1 MAKTVDNTI
10 FKDWL
15 DLAEKF
21 KGMVDKAVD
30 EIHEAKQEV
39 EDMKTD
45 FLNEIHKG
53 QYIWDP
59 KSITISS
66 PKIIIGNVN
75 KDGALKD
82 GGGTVIIKGTQIDLN
97 GVGAE
102 GKIAVAAP
110 VIEQRAVNPGIDGQE
125 AIVYHTSRISSQ
137 ARSIIIDSKNPIDD
151 ENKNGTFLPSPRTE
165 GVSILSEQGIKVSA
179 TLSKT
184 GKKYALDDMVD
195 TLTDESDRLKDQMK
209 DLKTAID
216 DVVTKMNQTLAG
228 EKDLNNGDRDLT
240 RTNVIAIDEL
250 NKRMKEQVPIF
261 YNAMNE
267 YVEKISRMLEI
278 KRQLACLENEKKS
291 ESQKADK
298 KAFQTTPTGTSLML
312 ESELVQLRS
321 VDGDGNYRTNPDAG
335 IEVRGNDIK
344 LRSMSRTDDDK
355 QDDVLTPPEA
365 KGRITIQSRNVTI
378 STANIKEHKYKE
390 DGTLDSAK
398 FPLEGD
404 VTIQSKT
411 INMEAVDL
419 EQTAPGKMK
428 ETKLTEG
435 GAINMRA
442 EKVKVKTH
450 NEKGESVGKFSVNSQ
465 KISMK
470 STNLDGYKDAF
481 DLDDQGNAKREK
493 AKSKE
498 LTKDSEMLLM
508 SETMN
513 IGFKK
518 DKMLSKKVLIAS
530 DERTVVHSTKRSVIA
545 IGVNLQDPKEK
556 QRAKDGVDIVDGKVM
571 MISSGNVDVSGKS
584 GVNLKGEVKL
594 NSKLTGTDIEA
605 KNINATGAL
614 TAPNLG
620 DGVPVSGGPGS
631 TTGDLDG
638 LGATP
643 VNI

>member
-165 GVSILSEQGIKVSA
+165 GVSILSEQGIRVSA

-261 YNAMNE
+261 YNVMNE

-470 STNLDGYKDAF
+470 STNLEGYNDAF

-493 AKSKE
+493 AKSKAV
-498 LTKDSEMLLM
+498 TAGSKMLLL

-513 IGFKK
+513 LGYKNKDMISKEIYMQSKEQTSLGSEKK
-518 DKMLSKKVLIAS
+518 TLQWGGEKASFIMNDGNVELTANSKMMLTAS
-530 DERTVVHSTKRSVIA
+530 DGLE
-545 IGVNLQDPKEK
+545 
-556 QRAKDGVDIVDGKVM
+556 
-571 MISSGNVDVSGKS
+571 VSGKTTME
-584 GVNLKGEVKL
+584 GNLIAKEVTAD
-594 NSKLTGTDIEA
+594 N
-605 KNINATGAL
+605 L
-614 TAPNLG
+614 TANKAVKAPNIG
-620 DGVPVSGGPGS
+620 DGVLVSIFSKVTKKSEKPQLKES
-631 TTGDLDG
+631 DL
-638 LGATP
+638 
-643 VNI
+643 

>member
-15 DLAEKF
+15 NLAEKF

-59 KSITISS
+59 KSITISA
-66 PKIIIGNVN
+66 PTIIIGNVN

-82 GGGTVIIKGTQIDLN
+82 GGGTVIIKGTQVDLN

-110 VIEQRAVNPGIDGQE
+110 VIEQKAVDPGIDGQE
-125 AIVYHTSRISSQ
+125 AIVYETSRITSQ
-137 ARSIIIDSKNPIDD
+137 ARSVILDSRNPVND
-151 ENKNGTFLPSPRTE
+151 ENKNGAFLPSPQSE

-179 TLSKT
+179 TLSKAN
-184 GKKYALDDMVD
+184 KK
-195 TLTDESDRLKDQMK
+195 TLIDQMVS
-209 DLKTAID
+209 DLTAESTTLNTEIGNLKTALD
-216 DVVTKMNQTLAG
+216 NVVTKMNQTLAG

-261 YNAMNE
+261 YNAMND
-267 YVEKISRMLEI
+267 YVEKISRLLEV
-278 KRQLACLENEKKS
+278 KRQMACMDKEKDA
-291 ESQKADK
+291 ESQKADDKTFQK
-298 KAFQTTPTGTSLML
+298 KPTGTYLML
-312 ESELVQLRS
+312 ESENVQVHS
-321 VDGDGNYRTNPDAG
+321 VDGDGKYRTNPESG
-335 IEVRGNDIK
+335 IDVRGNDIK
-344 LRSMSRTDDDK
+344 LRSMTQTDDDK
-355 QDDVLTPPEA
+355 KDDILTPPEA
-365 KGRITIQSRNVTI
+365 KGRVTIQSRNVTI

-390 DGTLDSAK
+390 DGTLDTGK

-411 INMEAVDL
+411 INMETVDL

-442 EKVKVKTH
+442 EKVKVNTH

-465 KISMK
+465 KITMK
-470 STNLDGYKDAF
+470 STNLEGYKDAF
-481 DLDDQGNAKREK
+481 DLDDQYNAKREK

-498 LTKDSEMLLM
+498 LTTGSSMLLM
-508 SETMN
+508 SEVMN

-518 DKMLSKKVLIAS
+518 DKMLSKKVFVAS
-530 DERTVVHSTKRSVIA
+530 DEKTVVHSAKRTA
-545 IGVNLQDPKEK
+545 LAMGPNQT
-556 QRAKDGVDIVDGKVM
+556 ADGGIDVVDGKL
-571 MISSGNVDVSGKS
+571 ILASKGNAIISGKS
-584 GVNLKGEVKL
+584 GVKLMGEVTL
-594 NSKLTGTDIEA
+594 NSKLTGKDIEA
-605 KNINATGAL
+605 KNIKASGAL

-620 DGVPVSGGPGS
+620 DGVAVASPAGS
-631 TTGDLDG
+631 TDD
-638 LGATP
+638 P
-643 VNI
+643 KKPDIEPSDDDE